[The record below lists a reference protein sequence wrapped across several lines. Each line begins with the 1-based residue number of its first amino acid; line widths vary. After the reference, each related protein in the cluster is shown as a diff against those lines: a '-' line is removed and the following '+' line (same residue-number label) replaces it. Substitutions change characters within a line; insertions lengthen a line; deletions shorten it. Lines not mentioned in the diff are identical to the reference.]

1 MTTGGVAMDIIPL
14 PEGTV
19 TTTNLSDGSIDL
31 VISQLWDDVAGV
43 AIQSGL
49 NSCVINEDVAMGGTE
64 DIASTCTEGYAGITL
79 VVYFDET
86 FDKDDCDACNVD
98 ELSELGG
105 DSKFCAYRIEVPC
118 ETIEVECGEP
128 SAAPSGSYYPS
139 STPSDT
145 PTDSVSPTNSPSA
158 YPSDSPSA
166 SPTDKRIRIIDCPE
180 NEADL
185 VATEGEFMYENE
197 DIPIIITMQNV
208 THVSFQVQNTFGSTV
223 SSIFTQYHS
232 GSFGETEC
240 LQDTPDL
247 NDQIDFTAQCMRN
260 TKISIVNIW
269 VTECETSDP
278 TFLTDADN
286 AEIPE
291 CCHADELNCKTVQY
305 TFKLPCK
312 DHCPDDN
319 PLTRPADYGRKLAH
333 EMIREKKAHEGS
345 TSEFEEITGQP
356 EPNDIEDHFCVIEDY
371 PCGVQNDKV
380 HVCHYSARDGYK
392 TFCVPEADSDAL
404 RFYTKDYCGPCVGGY
419 ATA

>member
-49 NSCVINEDVAMGGTE
+49 NSCVINEDVAMGVTE
-64 DIASTCTEGYAGITL
+64 DIASTCTEGFAGITL

-86 FDKDDCDACNVD
+86 FDKDECDACNVD

-105 DSKFCAYRIEVPC
+105 DSKFCAYRIEIPC
-118 ETIEVECGEP
+118 ETMEVECGEP

-139 STPSDT
+139 SPPTES
-145 PTDSVSPTNSPSA
+145 PTDSVSPTNSPTAS
-158 YPSDSPSA
+158 PTNSPSA
-166 SPTDKRIRIIDCPE
+166 SPTDKLRIIDCPE

-185 VATEGEFMYENE
+185 VAKEGDFMYDDV
-197 DIPIIITMQNV
+197 DIPIIITAQNV
-208 THVSFQVQNTFGSTV
+208 THVSFQVENTFGSTV

-240 LQDTPDL
+240 LEENPTP
-247 NDQIDFTAQCMRN
+247 NEQIDFTAQCMRN

-269 VTECETSDP
+269 VTECETSDFN
-278 TFLTDADN
+278 FLNDDADN

-291 CCHADELNCKTVQY
+291 CCHAGGTCNTVQY
-305 TFKLPCK
+305 TFKLPCV
-312 DHCPDDN
+312 DHCPEDLEPPRD
-319 PLTRPADYGRKLAH
+319 PVSDRKLAH

-404 RFYTKDYCGPCVGGY
+404 RFYPKDYCGPCVGGY